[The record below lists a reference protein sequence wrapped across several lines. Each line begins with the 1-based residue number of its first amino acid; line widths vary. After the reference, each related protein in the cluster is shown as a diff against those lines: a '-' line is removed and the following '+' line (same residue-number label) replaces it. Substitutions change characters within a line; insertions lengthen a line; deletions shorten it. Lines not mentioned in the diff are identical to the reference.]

1 MTGKRPNTQ
10 NGAHRVPKPNP
21 LRPMRKRSRLAD
33 PLPHASSKGSGR
45 PTTKSTINHPL
56 QSALAN
62 GTKPNIDELGKQYGG
77 WSEPPP
83 PHPYTDIPIMTTKKA
98 LLKGIR
104 YHLMKFSQPRVS
116 DNPIDPSR
124 QDEFARPVTL
134 HRRDARQPPPGRAV
148 KVEEP
153 VAPQI
158 DEKELERQSQLKA
171 EREAQRAVDQ
181 AKIAPVAVET
191 NPKRP
196 KKQKEERTMF
206 NRAPKSEAAKK
217 ESDIRYEEALPWHLE
232 DADGKNVWVGNYV
245 AALSEANVA
254 FMIDQ
259 SVFRMV
265 PLEKWYRFTSK
276 PPFQPFTIDQ
286 AEAFMNKKVDVGRW
300 VMKDEEKKAGQ
311 SDMEATRKLLYGRG
325 QMVKTESAT
334 FKAASRSEKL
344 DHDELDISGDEFQDD
359 DETPYFERLEDD
371 DTKESKDRIRREQLG
386 ANLFGE
392 GDEQEV
398 DKELQERLREELER
412 QKYGKTTKKA
422 LIKRDREQ
430 IYESDKSEEN
440 PWSSSSEDDSSEDE
454 EEEHKEEEKRETD
467 KETQVDT
474 KPKVQGVKGSM
485 TPLVKSKQS
494 DQMRKTMSLKR
505 AGSPALS
512 ESSGNESSR
521 KKMKTTAAGASGSRS
536 GTPASQSH
544 LMQRNPAGQGSLSDG
559 EATVGEMTDG
569 AVAQKRKAA
578 KLVGSNARATSST
591 PRAGSPTPIP
601 TGEYRG
607 LRSSFVTKT
616 SFRGFILTNL
626 RAASPGSQ
634 NPQMSSGIERWEILE
649 KIPADGISL
658 QDLVKQFH
666 GRVGDRPGQM
676 NKSDWIK
683 LVKQLCDYGQDKRL
697 RRRK

>member
-1 MTGKRPNTQ
+1 MSGKRPNTQ
-10 NGAHRVPKPNP
+10 NGAHRGPKANP
-21 LRPMRKRSRLAD
+21 LRPMRKIPRPVD
-33 PLPHASSKGSGR
+33 PLPRAPGKGPGR
-45 PTTKSTINHPL
+45 PTTKPTPSHPL
-56 QSALAN
+56 PSSAAN
-62 GTKPNIDELGKQYGG
+62 GAKSNIDELRKLYGG

-98 LLKGIR
+98 LLDGVR
-104 YHLMKFSQPRVS
+104 YHLMKFSQARVS
-116 DNPIDPSR
+116 DNPVDPCH
-124 QDEFARPVTL
+124 QNEFARPVTL

-148 KVEEP
+148 KEEEP
-153 VAPQI
+153 PALQI

-181 AKIAPVAVET
+181 AKIAPVTLET

-286 AEAFMNKKVDVGRW
+286 AEAFMNRKVDVGRW

-311 SDMEATRKLLYGRG
+311 FDMEATRKLLYGRG

-359 DETPYFERLEDD
+359 DETPYFERMEDD
-371 DTKESKDRIRREQLG
+371 DVKESKDRIRREQLG

-392 GDEQEV
+392 GDENEV

-440 PWSSSSEDDSSEDE
+440 PWSSSSEDDSSEEEDE
-454 EEEHKEEEKRETD
+454 EKKEEDKKETD
-467 KETQVDT
+467 KDSQVES
-474 KPKVQGVKGSM
+474 KEKSKAHGLKGS
-485 TPLVKSKQS
+485 TTSLGKSKQS
-494 DQMRKTMSLKR
+494 EQIRKTKSLKR

-512 ESSGNESSR
+512 DSSGNESSR
-521 KKMKTTAAGASGSRS
+521 KKMKTTSATAAESRS
-536 GTPASQSH
+536 GTPAAQSH
-544 LMQRNPAGQGSLSDG
+544 LGHRNPANQGSVSDG
-559 EATVGEMTDG
+559 DATAGEMTDG
-569 AVAQKRKAA
+569 AVPQRKGA
-578 KLVGSNARATSST
+578 KLVGSSSRGASST
-591 PRAGSPTPIP
+591 SRAGSPTPIP
-601 TGEYRG
+601 
-607 LRSSFVTKT
+607 
-616 SFRGFILTNL
+616 
-626 RAASPGSQ
+626 AASPS
-634 NPQMSSGIERWEILE
+634 PQMSHMSAGIESWEILE

-666 GRVGDRPGQM
+666 GRVGDRAGQM
-676 NKSDWIK
+676 NKSDWIQ